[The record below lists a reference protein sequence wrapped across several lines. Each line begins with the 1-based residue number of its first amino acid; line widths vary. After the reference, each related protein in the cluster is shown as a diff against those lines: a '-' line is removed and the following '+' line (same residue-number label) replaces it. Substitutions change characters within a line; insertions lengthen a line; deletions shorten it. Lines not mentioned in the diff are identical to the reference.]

1 MRLLLVFLGLAALVL
16 LTFFIWGDS
25 LMEIFSQS
33 GTISW
38 LTKSGKWAWLLAIL
52 LLMGDLLLPLPA
64 TLIMAAIGYIYGP
77 IGGGLISAAGSFMA
91 GSLGYWLCR
100 LLGEKTAR
108 RVLGEKDYALGKK
121 LSGNV
126 GGWVVV
132 LSRWLPVFPEV
143 ISCMAGLTRMPA
155 AYFHGALLCAS
166 VPLGFTYAFI
176 GHTGIEHPALSIGLS
191 AVVPALIWSIIRPV
205 FQKSVKDP
213 GAPRN

>member
-77 IGGGLISAAGSFMA
+77 IGGGLISAAGSFLA
-91 GSLGYWLCR
+91 GSFGYWLCR

-132 LSRWLPVFPEV
+132 LSRWLPVFPG
-143 ISCMAGLTRMPA
+143 SNFLYGRAYPHAGSVFPWGIVVCV
-155 AYFHGALLCAS
+155 GA
-166 VPLGFTYAFI
+166 
-176 GHTGIEHPALSIGLS
+176 TGVRLRVHWPY
-191 AVVPALIWSIIRPV
+191 R
-205 FQKSVKDP
+205 D
-213 GAPRN
+213 

>member
-16 LTFFIWGDS
+16 LVFFVWGDS

-33 GTISW
+33 GTITW
-38 LTKSGKWAWLLAIL
+38 LTSSGKWAWALAIF

-77 IGGGLISAAGSFMA
+77 IGGGLISSAGSFLA

-108 RVLGEKDYALGKK
+108 RVLGDKDYALGKR
-121 LSGNV
+121 LLGNV

-143 ISCMAGLTRMPA
+143 IACMAGLTRMPA
-155 AYFHGALLCAS
+155 PYFHGALLCAS
-166 VPLGFTYAFI
+166 VPLGFTYAYI

-205 FQKSVKDP
+205 FQKTVKDP
-213 GAPRN
+213 GARA

>member
-1 MRLLLVFLGLAALVL
+1 MRLLFVFLGLAALVL

-25 LMEIFSQS
+25 LMEIFSQA

-38 LTKSGKWAWLLAIL
+38 LTRSGKWAWLLAIL

-77 IGGGLISAAGSFMA
+77 IGGGLISAAGSFLA
-91 GSLGYWLCR
+91 GSFGYWLCR

-213 GAPRN
+213 GAPA

>member
-1 MRLLLVFLGLAALVL
+1 MRLLFVFLGLAALVL
-16 LTFFIWGDS
+16 VTFFIWGDS
-25 LMEIFSQS
+25 LMEMFSQS
-33 GTISW
+33 GTTTW
-38 LTKSGKWAWLLAIL
+38 LMKHGKWAWLLAIL

-77 IGGGLISAAGSFMA
+77 VAGALISAAGSFLA

-100 LLGEKTAR
+100 VLGETTAR
-108 RVLGEKDYALGKK
+108 RLLGEKDYALGKK

-143 ISCMAGLTRMPA
+143 VSCMAGLTRMPA
-155 AYFHGALLCAS
+155 GYFHGALLCAS

-191 AVVPALIWSIIRPV
+191 AVVPALIWSVIRPV
-205 FQKSVKDP
+205 FQRSVKHP
-213 GAPRN
+213 EAHM